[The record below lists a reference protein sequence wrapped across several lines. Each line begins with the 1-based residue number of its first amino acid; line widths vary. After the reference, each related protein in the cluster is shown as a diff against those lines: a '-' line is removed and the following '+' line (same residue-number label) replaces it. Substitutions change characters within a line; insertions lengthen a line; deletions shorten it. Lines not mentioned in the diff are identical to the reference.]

1 MGSVQSQVAPA
12 AGKQPM
18 SWVPATR
25 VMKPA
30 SSDVNVSTPYGL
42 VNEYWVFGQ
51 RPSAKARIRPK
62 TICSPIAGSPFAKA
76 PSSPMRMNALPGAIG
91 GAAEGEP
98 RAEGRGALARGLK
111 NTLNLV
117 IRP

>member
-1 MGSVQSQVAPA
+1 MGSVQSQTVGA

-25 VMKPA
+25 VMNPA
-30 SSDVNVSTPYGL
+30 PSDVNVSTPYGL

-62 TICSPIAGSPFAKA
+62 TICSPIAGAPFEKA
-76 PSSPMRMNALPGAIG
+76 PSSPMRMNPLPGAIG
-91 GAAEGEP
+91 GSAVGQP
-98 RAEGRGALARGLK
+98 G
-111 NTLNLV
+111 
-117 IRP
+117 